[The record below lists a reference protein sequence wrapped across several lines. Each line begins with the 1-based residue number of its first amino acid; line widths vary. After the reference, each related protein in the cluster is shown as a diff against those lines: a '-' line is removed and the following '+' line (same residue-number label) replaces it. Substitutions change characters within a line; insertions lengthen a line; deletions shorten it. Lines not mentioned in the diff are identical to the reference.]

1 MNWTT
6 YYETL
11 IYLATGILIFL
22 VFILLLEKL
31 THWSLKKEIID
42 DENVALAII
51 IWAFFIAIWLIITA
65 AISG

>member
-31 THWSLKKEIID
+31 TSWSLKKEIID

>member
-31 THWSLKKEIID
+31 TSWSLKKEIID

-51 IWAFFIAIWLIITA
+51 I
-65 AISG
+65 

>member
-31 THWSLKKEIID
+31 TSWSLKKEIID

-51 IWAFFIAIWLIITA
+51 IWAFFIAIWLIIAA

>member
-51 IWAFFIAIWLIITA
+51 IWAFFIAIWLIIAA